1 MDVAKA
7 WGKEFYRL
15 KGKTFCDYNEI
26 DKCVLE
32 FNKDLEKQTEIFNN
46 EIKDYNV
53 NTYIFNSK
61 ELKPHVSDDIDLI
74 PVTFIYLPEVGKKIN
89 NVQISGDWNNWE
101 EKTKLIYDP
110 LNFRWRVKL
119 SLKRGK
125 YLYKYII
132 NDDEWI
138 VNENEKV
145 VKQGNITNN
154 EVNV

>member
-1 MDVAKA
+1 VFK
-7 WGKEFYRL
+7 FR
-15 KGKTFCDYNEI
+15 EI
-26 DKCVLE
+26 G
-32 FNKDLEKQTEIFNN
+32 I
-46 EIKDYNV
+46 I
-53 NTYIFNSK
+53 
-61 ELKPHVSDDIDLI
+61 
-74 PVTFIYLPEVGKKIN
+74 GKK
-89 NVQISGDWNNWE
+89 
-101 EKTKLIYDP
+101 KTKLIYDP

-132 NDDEWI
+132 NGDEWI